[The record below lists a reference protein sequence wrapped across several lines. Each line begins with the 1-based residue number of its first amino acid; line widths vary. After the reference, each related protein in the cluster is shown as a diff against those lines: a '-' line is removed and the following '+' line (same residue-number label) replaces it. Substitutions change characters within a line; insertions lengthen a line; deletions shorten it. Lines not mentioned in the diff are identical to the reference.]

1 MLSIKPSVSR
11 QATWPAAQ
19 QVNAEYRKIAAADPL
34 VHYVDVATPLLAPD
48 GKVMTDIFVAD
59 NLHLNDKGNAIWGAT
74 IKAALMP
81 LEAPAGTGK
90 P

>member
-1 MLSIKPSVSR
+1 
-11 QATWPAAQ
+11 
-19 QVNAEYRKIAAADPL
+19 
-34 VHYVDVATPLLAPD
+34 
-48 GKVMTDIFVAD
+48 MTDIFVAD